1 MLFCGFKSLCR
12 RVPGTGTA
20 YTEELAVS
28 GVQEGED
35 EFSKKVC
42 ETQAKPG
49 IQISCKKCNGLYCWK
64 VLSLKIVGRG
74 GGKSRRKLVF
84 KDNERK
90 KKRAGGLMKEKKK
103 PKQQKKPQ
111 TKPNKAAFMPENLK
125 K

>member
-1 MLFCGFKSLCR
+1 VNLSKLEDFCKSFSWESAQRALLLSYMLFCVFKSLCR

-49 IQISCKKCNGLYCWK
+49 IQISCKKCNGLYC
-64 VLSLKIVGRG
+64 
-74 GGKSRRKLVF
+74 
-84 KDNERK
+84 
-90 KKRAGGLMKEKKK
+90 
-103 PKQQKKPQ
+103 
-111 TKPNKAAFMPENLK
+111 
-125 K
+125 